1 MSATISFSPTAMPMA
16 AAVRRSR
23 LRLTRR
29 GRAVLT
35 LLVALPVV
43 IALVVGF
50 FAGASALAEGAAPAG
65 TAPASFEYVTVQP
78 GQSLWELAS
87 ELAPG
92 ADPRD
97 VIQEIKALNALDS
110 SAVNPGQRLAI
121 PASLR

>member
-23 LRLTRR
+23 LRLTGR

-87 ELAPG
+87 ELAPS

>member
-1 MSATISFSPTAMPMA
+1 MSATISFSPTSMPMA

-87 ELAPG
+87 ELAPS